1 MIKNINL
8 FIPHLLL
15 AVIVLVVTYVFR
27 DWLISK
33 DVNTNFILGAN
44 LALLILSLAGLFIQS
59 RGATSTNH
67 NAFLRGIYTSLLMKM
82 FLIVGAILV
91 YIIVIGGQINKAAIL
106 ISMGLYIVYTG
117 IEVIQLMKLVRKKSD
132 V

>member
-1 MIKNINL
+1 MNKSITL
-8 FIPHLLL
+8 FIPHLIL
-15 AVIVLVVTYVFR
+15 AIIVLATTYICR

-44 LALLILSLAGLFIQS
+44 LALLLLSLAGLFVQS
-59 RGATSTNH
+59 RGASSTNL

-91 YIIVIGGQINKAAIL
+91 YVVVMGGEINKAAIL
-106 ISMGLYIVYTG
+106 ISMGLYLVYTG
-117 IEVIQLMKLVRKKSD
+117 IEVKQLLKLVRKKSD
-132 V
+132 G